1 MVGQTLACI
10 AWCNTGEIMDS
21 IKEGA
26 AGQTRTLERAGSRP
40 TNQVS
45 TSEQKTVLPAGGA
58 PPRPSPYGTCPSC
71 GFPKEHVADRY
82 CDLCRK
88 AREDEEER
96 ACPSTLP
103 ALVLRTLGDR
113 PGNED
118 QLRGISSDPMGA
130 VADALRDQAEARA
143 EDEVLKQQEHMC
155 NCVPDEE
162 CCGGDGDE

>member
-1 MVGQTLACI
+1 
-10 AWCNTGEIMDS
+10 
-21 IKEGA
+21 
-26 AGQTRTLERAGSRP
+26 
-40 TNQVS
+40 
-45 TSEQKTVLPAGGA
+45 
-58 PPRPSPYGTCPSC
+58 
-71 GFPKEHVADRY
+71 VADRY

-130 VADALRDQAEARA
+130 MADALRDQAEARA
-143 EDEVLKQQEHMC
+143 ED
-155 NCVPDEE
+155 DEGPHDLPMVRMAKE
-162 CCGGDGDE
+162 IGARDDYRRHD